1 MDLGEIREE
10 IDGVDKQ
17 IVQLFQHRMDL
28 VNQVAEYKIENH
40 KQVLDRTREHDKIME
55 LTGMAHSRFN
65 ARGIQD
71 LFKQIMAISRKH
83 QYRLLTDAG
92 QVEDFGF
99 EAITEVKRRD
109 VKVVYQGVEGAYTH
123 EAAKQFFGEDCDCFH
138 VLTWS
143 DAMEAV
149 KTGKADYAILPIEN
163 SSAGM
168 VNDVYDLMVSY
179 DNVIVAETYLRVKH
193 CLIGTPGTSLD
204 TIQTVYSHQQGLAQ
218 CSDFLDEH
226 RDWDKIP
233 LLNTAIA
240 ARKVAEDKNVTEAA
254 IASETAAKLNG
265 LEVIK
270 KPVNN
275 VKNNT
280 TRFIIVSGKH
290 LYTKDAE
297 RVSICFEAPH
307 ESGSLYQM
315 LSHIIYNGLNMTKIE
330 SRPIPEKN
338 WEYRFFVDFE
348 GNLSDPGVIS
358 AINGISHEAIAMKIL
373 GNY

>member
-1 MDLGEIREE
+1 MDLNEIREE
-10 IDGVDKQ
+10 IDSVDKEM
-17 IVQLFQHRMDL
+17 VRLFQKRMEL
-28 VNQVAEYKIENH
+28 VNEVAEFKIANH
-40 KQVLDRTREHDKIME
+40 KQVLDRQREHDKIME
-55 LTGMAHSRFN
+55 LTGMTHSRFN
-65 ARGIQD
+65 ARGVQD
-71 LFKQIMAISRKH
+71 LFSQMMAISRKM
-83 QYRLLTDAG
+83 QYRMLTEAG
-92 QVEDFGF
+92 QAEDFDF
-99 EAITEVKRRD
+99 TKIHEIERKD
-109 VKVVYQGVEGAYTH
+109 CKIVYQGVEGAYTH

-138 VLTWS
+138 VATWS

-149 KTGKADYAILPIEN
+149 KGGQADYAILPIEN

-168 VNDVYDLMVSY
+168 ISDVYDLLARY

-193 CLIGTPGTSLD
+193 ALIGVEGTTLD
-204 TIQTVYSHQQGLAQ
+204 TIKTVYSHQQALSQ

-226 RDWDKIP
+226 REWQAFP
-233 LLNTAIA
+233 LLNTAVA
-240 ARKVAEDKNVTEAA
+240 ARKIAADGDITQAA

-265 LEVIK
+265 LQVIQ

-280 TRFIIVSGKH
+280 TRFVIVSGKH
-290 LYTKDAE
+290 VYASDAE
-297 RVSICFEAPH
+297 RVSLCFEAPH
-307 ESGSLYQM
+307 ESGSLYQL

-348 GNLSDPGVIS
+348 GNLSDPGVVS
-358 AINGISHEAIAMKIL
+358 AINGIAHEAITMKIL